1 MVKVRFN
8 DPFQKLFS
16 KIKDKSTKEKILKQ
30 IDKIRDNPEI
40 GKPMKYSRKGT
51 RELYIAPYR
60 LSYEYLKEED
70 KIILLDLYH
79 KDEQWIKIPTSK
91 IIKFGK
97 NGMAIVIPPEY
108 MKEKGLKVGDIVS
121 FEIYKI
127 SSHKP

>member
-8 DPFQKLFS
+8 DHFQKLFS

-40 GKPMKYSRKGT
+40 GKPMMYSRKGT

-79 KDEQWIKIPTSK
+79 KDGQ
-91 IIKFGK
+91 
-97 NGMAIVIPPEY
+97 
-108 MKEKGLKVGDIVS
+108 
-121 FEIYKI
+121 
-127 SSHKP
+127 